1 MCAGETIGAGDS
13 HGAKILE
20 RILDDGIRHVAIGT
34 QQFIAE
40 SRRRGE
46 MPEKLWNSLLEQ
58 PFEGGLTPP
67 FNDSARLA
75 AGLSRNFYQPLA
87 Q

>member
-20 RILDDGIRHVAIGT
+20 RILDDAIRHVAIGT

-46 MPEKLWNSLLEQ
+46 MPEKLWNSLVEKR
-58 PFEGGLTPP
+58 FESGLQPP

>member
-1 MCAGETIGAGDS
+1 VCRRDDRAGDS

-20 RILDDGIRHVAIGT
+20 RILDDAIRHVVIAAR
-34 QQFIAE
+34 QFIAE

-58 PFEGGLTPP
+58 HFEGGVKPP

>member
-13 HGAKILE
+13 HGAKTFE

-34 QQFIAE
+34 RQFIAE

-46 MPEKLWNSLLEQ
+46 MPEKLWNSLAEER
-58 PFEGGLTPP
+58 FEGGLKPP

-75 AGLSRNFYQPLA
+75 AGLSRNFHQPLA